1 MHDYQLNGNL
11 LDALGGPA
19 LVDLGGTV
27 EASGYSFGANE
38 GLKLMDGLADTSD
51 YSIEFLAQYS
61 SLLVDD
67 FEKMVDFQNLTDDQ
81 GLYIEDI
88 GADNILRF
96 YDFATGTDAVLAGED
111 FHVVLTRNGA
121 TGDTMGYLDGVLQ
134 WMFTDDGIP
143 AAAVPGGNIL
153 HFFVDDTVTGQSEA
167 QPGSVDFIR
176 IYDGAL
182 TGSEVEIL
190 AEGGDLELPPPPSAP
205 EPTTLLLLG
214 LGLAGLGFA
223 RKRRH

>member
-1 MHDYQLNGNL
+1 MKTLAPRLAGFVLLWAGVQLTAAAAVLLHDYQLNGNL

-27 EASGYSFGANE
+27 GASGYSFGANE

-88 GADNILRF
+88 GADNNILRF

-134 WMFTDDGIP
+134 WMFTDDGTTAP
-143 AAAVPGGNIL
+143 L
-153 HFFVDDTVTGQSEA
+153 
-167 QPGSVDFIR
+167 
-176 IYDGAL
+176 
-182 TGSEVEIL
+182 GSEMKIEAI
-190 AEGGDLELPPPPSAP
+190 SAS
-205 EPTTLLLLG
+205 EVLTTVRSRSLMP
-214 LGLAGLGFA
+214 FIPKA
-223 RKRRH
+223 RASR